1 MMDIVAAIFALAY
14 SGLVLFMLASALR
27 KLVPPMRAAL
37 TAFALSV
44 AVHGA
49 TTLMAG
55 DQALAALAFWG
66 IPHLLVLPGLLWSAW
81 RQQRAEA
88 SRSTPGASQTRPP
101 DA

>member
-1 MMDIVAAIFALAY
+1 MMDIVAGLFALAY
-14 SGLVLFMLASALR
+14 SGLVLFLLANSLR
-27 KLVPPMRAAL
+27 RLMSPMRAAL

-55 DQALAALAFWG
+55 DQAMAALAFWG
-66 IPHLLVLPGLLWSAW
+66 IPHLLILPLLLLSAW

-88 SRSTPGASQTRPP
+88 RR
-101 DA
+101 

>member
-1 MMDIVAAIFALAY
+1 MMEVVAGIFALAY
-14 SGLVLFMLASALR
+14 SGLVLFLLANSLR
-27 KLVPPMRAAL
+27 RLMPPMRAAL
-37 TAFALSV
+37 TAFGLSA

-66 IPHLLVLPGLLWSAW
+66 IPHLLILPMLLLSAR

-88 SRSTPGASQTRPP
+88 PR
-101 DA
+101 